1 MLAQRFL
8 EFMPAS
14 YARLYGPKEIADHA
28 AIAARRGD
36 RLVHTEFWSSP
47 RGPILCV
54 VADDRP
60 GLLALITDALL
71 VHDLAIESA
80 RVFCR
85 EIGKGRSEAVD
96 FLELRGLA
104 GRGNRLAELDEAELG
119 SFLSSLNELILEDTS
134 YRRTV
139 PSGPHPDAEP
149 PTRVY
154 FERKLTA
161 DGHYS
166 LIVEA
171 PDAPGLLHA
180 ISSVLNARNFRIISC
195 EIRTVS
201 GHAHD
206 RFELEPYGR
215 RPVSDADLCDVQISV
230 LDALPSRR

>member
-1 MLAQRFL
+1 MLVQRFL

-14 YARLYGPKEIADHA
+14 YARLYGPKEVAEHA
-28 AIAARRGD
+28 TIAARRGD
-36 RLVHTEFWSSP
+36 RLVHAEFWSSA

-71 VHDLAIESA
+71 AHDLAIESA

-85 EIGKGRSEAVD
+85 ELGRGRSEAVD
-96 FLELRGLA
+96 FLEVRELS
-104 GRGNRLAELDEAELG
+104 GRGSQLAQLDGAELRNFVD
-119 SFLSSLNELILEDTS
+119 SLNELILEDTS

-154 FERKLTA
+154 FERELSA
-161 DGHYS
+161 DGHH
-166 LIVEA
+166 LLVVDA

-180 ISSVLNARNFRIISC
+180 ISSVLNARNFRIIAC
-195 EIRTVS
+195 EIRTVA

-206 RFELEPYGR
+206 RFELEPFGR
-215 RPVSDADLCDVQISV
+215 KPLTDADLCDVQVAV
-230 LDALPSRR
+230 LDSLPSRR